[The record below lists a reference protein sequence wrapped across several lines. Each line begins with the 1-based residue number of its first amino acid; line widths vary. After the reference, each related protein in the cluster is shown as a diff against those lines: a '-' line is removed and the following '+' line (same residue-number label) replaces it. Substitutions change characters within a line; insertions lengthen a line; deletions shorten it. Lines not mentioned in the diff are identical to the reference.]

1 MPAKVQMLRS
11 SLVKSRSPRESN
23 LEVRNLKSVV
33 SDGARI
39 MTGEYSG
46 VAAPLRRINKVMP
59 KITSIFM
66 KVQTELQNLALT
78 DNTKTFCQKKK
89 SLPYPL
95 VIFGTECKQC
105 VSDICCFAPHNQ
117 ELDKDALALG
127 LLENIQN

>member
-59 KITSIFM
+59 KITSIFT

-89 SLPYPL
+89 ACHTRWLSLEQSVNSVFLIY
-95 VIFGTECKQC
+95 V
-105 VSDICCFAPHNQ
+105 
-117 ELDKDALALG
+117 ALLRT
-127 LLENIQN
+127 IKS